1 MGCRHV
7 RQSDDHFWLEAS
19 DFRGA
24 VNWSGIE
31 WSTGERQTDRKD
43 RMLLNSQAALWPH
56 QHSVWPS
63 DVVSTLARP
72 YGTMPSKSGRMTRLS

>member
-43 RMLLNSQAALWPH
+43 RM
-56 QHSVWPS
+56 
-63 DVVSTLARP
+63 
-72 YGTMPSKSGRMTRLS
+72 